1 MLYADDDADD
11 RAWVEEACK
20 AVNAQLSVRFLE
32 NGKEVLSFLQSPA
45 VPPLPSL
52 IILDL
57 NMPQLDGR
65 QTLQH
70 LKAHSDYKH
79 IPVAVVTTSTS
90 RLDRDAC
97 YHLGAKLFLVK
108 PNSYGEWKD
117 IMHQLIP
124 LAL

>member
-1 MLYADDDADD
+1 VLYADDDADD

-20 AVNAQLSVRFLE
+20 DVNAQLSVRFLE
-32 NGKEVLSFLQSPA
+32 NGKEVLKFLQSPA

-57 NMPQLDGR
+57 HMPQLDGR
-65 QTLQH
+65 QTLQQ
-70 LKAHSDYKH
+70 LKSHPDYQH

-90 RLDRDAC
+90 PLDRDAC
-97 YHLGAKLFLVK
+97 YFLGAKLFLVK
-108 PNSYGEWKD
+108 PNSYREWRD

-124 LAL
+124 LAH